1 VIEIEGKPDIEYP
14 TEWRYKVIGLVEND
28 MRKTIDEV
36 LETKKYDLRFSRAS
50 KSGKFTSLEI
60 KLIVD
65 SEDERDQIFKYLQ
78 KSPAVKMVI

>member
-1 VIEIEGKPDIEYP
+1 MIEIEGKPDIEYP
-14 TEWRYKVIGLVEND
+14 TEWRYKVIGLVENE

-50 KSGKFTSLEI
+50 KGGKFTSLEV
-60 KLIVD
+60 KTVVD
-65 SEDERDQIFKYLQ
+65 SEEERDQIFKDLQ